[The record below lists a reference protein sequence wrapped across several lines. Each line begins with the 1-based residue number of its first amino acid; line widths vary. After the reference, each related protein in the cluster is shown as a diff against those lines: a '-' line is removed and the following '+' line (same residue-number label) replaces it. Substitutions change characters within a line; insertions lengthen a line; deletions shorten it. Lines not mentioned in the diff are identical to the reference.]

1 MYWNTYHRTRYPD
14 FMTGNT
20 QPESHAKKRFSGKF
34 RSVSADVIS
43 SSPVLPY
50 LSTQKS
56 YSSPSLAV
64 SLSLSL
70 ALFHSYCHIRFA

>member
-1 MYWNTYHRTRYPD
+1 VCIGTRITEHDYPD

-20 QPESHAKKRFSGKF
+20 LPESHAKKRFSGKF

-56 YSSPSLAV
+56 YSSPSI
-64 SLSLSL
+64 S
-70 ALFHSYCHIRFA
+70 LFHSYCHIRFA